1 MSHLAVKDD
10 CTAHSNGRIL
20 RVCGGVPVCMVA
32 LVVLFFRALEGRIHD
47 GDDLNVD
54 SCVDV
59 VDDDDGTMMV
69 MVMVM
74 MM

>member
-1 MSHLAVKDD
+1 M
-10 CTAHSNGRIL
+10 
-20 RVCGGVPVCMVA
+20 
-32 LVVLFFRALEGRIHD
+32 LFFRALEGRIHD

-59 VDDDDGTMMV
+59 VDNDDGTMMV

-74 MM
+74 MMMMVVMMMMLSFIVIMMLKWKRF